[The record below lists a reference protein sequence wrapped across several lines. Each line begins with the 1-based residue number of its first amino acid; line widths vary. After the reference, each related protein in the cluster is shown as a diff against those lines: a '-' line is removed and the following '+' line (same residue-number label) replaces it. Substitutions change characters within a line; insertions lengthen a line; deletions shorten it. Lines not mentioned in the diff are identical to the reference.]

1 VIAIG
6 SVKGSPGATTL
17 AAAMAVV
24 WPGDPAALLV
34 EADCA
39 GGDLGSWHW
48 TPDTPGVASLAA
60 ACRTGAVQLGEHV
73 RRLPLGV
80 DVLVGAAA
88 RSPATVAVGLL
99 AEADHGLWAKERP
112 TIVDVGRL
120 EPDAP
125 SSVLV
130 TEAEVLLLVAR
141 GDEASLLRVADAKLP
156 ARDVRLVLVGGCR
169 YHHDEITQLTGLP
182 VAASVPWDPYS
193 ARVIAG
199 QAGARKGWTR
209 RGLPAAARALAVELA
224 APEVEL
230 AAPEVEGVADD
241 RRG

>member
-1 VIAIG
+1 VGAAVIAVG

-17 AAAMAVV
+17 AAALAVV
-24 WPGDPAALLV
+24 WPGDPAAVLI

-39 GGDLGSWHW
+39 GGDLGGWHW
-48 TPDTPGVASLAA
+48 MPDTPGVASLAG
-60 ACRTGAVQLGEHV
+60 ACRTGAVRLGEHV

-80 DVLVGAAA
+80 DVLLGAAA

-112 TIVDVGRL
+112 TILDVGRL

-125 SSVLV
+125 ASVLV
-130 TEAEVLLLVAR
+130 GRAEVLLVVAR
-141 GDEASLLRVADAKLP
+141 GDEASLLRVADAKVP
-156 ARDVRLVLVGGCR
+156 TGEVRLVLVGGCR
-169 YHHDEITQLTGLP
+169 YHPDEITVLTGLP

-209 RGLPAAARALAVELA
+209 RGVPAAARALAVQLA
-224 APEVEL
+224 APQETH
-230 AAPEVEGVADD
+230 GGG
-241 RRG
+241 R

>member
-1 VIAIG
+1 VGATVIAVG

-17 AAAMAVV
+17 AAALAVV
-24 WPGDPAALLV
+24 WPGDPAAVLV

-39 GGDLGSWHW
+39 GGDLGGWHW
-48 TPDTPGVASLAA
+48 IPDTSGVASLAG
-60 ACRTGAVQLGEHV
+60 ACRTGAVTLAEHV
-73 RRLPLGV
+73 RRLPQGV
-80 DVLVGAAA
+80 DVLLGAAA

-112 TIVDVGRL
+112 TILDVGRL

-125 SSVLV
+125 SSMLL
-130 TEAEVLLLVAR
+130 TQAEVLLLVAR
-141 GDEASLLRVADAKLP
+141 GDEASLLRVADAKVP
-156 ARDVRLVLVGGCR
+156 TGEVRLMLVGGCR

-199 QAGARKGWTR
+199 QAAARKGWTR
-209 RGLPAAARALAVELA
+209 RGLPAAARALAVELST
-224 APEVEL
+224 PVETD
-230 AAPEVEGVADD
+230 G
-241 RRG
+241 GGG

>member
-1 VIAIG
+1 MIAVG

-17 AAAMAVV
+17 AAALAVV
-24 WPGDPAALLV
+24 WPGDAAALLV

-39 GGDLGSWHW
+39 GGDLGGWHW

-80 DVLVGAAA
+80 DVLLGAAA

-112 TIVDVGRL
+112 TILDVGRL

-130 TEAEVLLLVAR
+130 TKAEVLLLVAR

-156 ARDVRLVLVGGCR
+156 AREVRLVLVGGCR

-182 VAASVPWDPYS
+182 VAASVPWDSYS

-199 QAGARKGWTR
+199 QAVARKGWTR
-209 RGLPAAARALAVELA
+209 RGLPADARALAAQLTTPTA
-224 APEVEL
+224 
-230 AAPEVEGVADD
+230 EGVAGD